1 MKTDEFQQAE
11 TLFFENQGRMSLT
24 KIARR
29 VGVSRRTMF
38 KWAKDNQWQPRL
50 SELNRKVSETITE
63 KIDRIGEDLAAK
75 ASDIAARSLLPLDA
89 TLTLIADLIDQA
101 GTNPLSPT
109 QIRQLTS
116 AQADIIKCSS
126 LLGGQPTERQE
137 ISGKLSVDL
146 EVNGFVDE
154 AIQKIIKTGDP
165 EGQVKLARLQEA
177 LQALIEDKG

>member
-11 TLFFENQGRMSLT
+11 TLFFENQGRLSLT
-24 KIARR
+24 KIAAR

-38 KWAKDNQWQPRL
+38 KWAKDNQWQARL
-50 SELNRKVSETITE
+50 SELSHKISETITE
-63 KIDRIGEDLAAK
+63 KIDRIGEDLAAR

-109 QIRQLTS
+109 QIRQLVS
-116 AQADIIKCSS
+116 AQADIVKCSS

-137 ISGKLSVDL
+137 LSGKLSL
-146 EVNGFVDE
+146 EIETPGYIDE
-154 AIQKIIKTGDP
+154 IIQRIIRTGDV
-165 EGQVKLARLQEA
+165 EGQLRLMRLQEA
-177 LQALIEDKG
+177 LQALLETP

>member
-1 MKTDEFQQAE
+1 MKTDEYQQAE
-11 TLFFENQGRMSLT
+11 TLFFENQGRLSLT

-38 KWAKDNQWQPRL
+38 KWAKDNQWQARL

-63 KIDRIGEDLAAK
+63 KIDRIGEDLAAR

-101 GTNPLSPT
+101 GTNPLTPT

-137 ISGKLSVDL
+137 LSGKVSL
-146 EVNGFVDE
+146 EIETPGYVDE
-154 AIQKIIKTGDP
+154 VIQRIIRTGDV
-165 EGQVKLARLQEA
+165 EGQLRLLRLQEA
-177 LQALIEDKG
+177 LQDLLEK